1 MNTKHLVGA
10 VAAMLALG
18 ALPLRAQTTVEGGV
32 IVHSG
37 PVTGHVEV
45 GPPPPTV
52 VYAEPVREVVV
63 IERVHVPKGNA
74 YGWWRKNGYR
84 QVTVYYDGDRY
95 YSRRIARPGL
105 REMVVYQRNGRYYQE
120 EDWKEDR
127 KEDRKEHGKGHHGH
141 DD

>member
-1 MNTKHLVGA
+1 MNAMNLVGA

-37 PVTGHVEV
+37 PVTGGVVV

-52 VYAEPVREVVV
+52 VYAEPVREVIVV
-63 IERVHVPKGNA
+63 ERVHVPNGNA

-84 QVTVYYDGDRY
+84 QVTVYYDGSRY
-95 YSRRIARPGL
+95 YSRRIDRRPGF

-120 EDWKEDR
+120 EAREER
-127 KEDRKEHGKGHHGH
+127 KEHHGKGHHGH
-141 DD
+141 DDD